1 MLLSGQQY
9 EWLEVRHSTV
19 LILLDDEKSFWVAAA
34 VHRILFRKV
43 LRVPEKCLLK
53 KVISGE
59 PKLQCNPKDGNEVF
73 QECQTSFCIPY
84 FQVAVFSWRPW
95 KDCYDDLG
103 WTATSEIPGI
113 IFSTEQQ
120 IDLPCCKFFSSFHNI
135 TAIRLFSWNI
145 HECFPKEF

>member
-1 MLLSGQQY
+1 MLLSGQQS

-73 QECQTSFCIPY
+73 QECQTSVCIPY
-84 FQVAVFSWRPW
+84 FQVAVYSLMT
-95 KDCYDDLG
+95 LG
-103 WTATSEIPGI
+103 
-113 IFSTEQQ
+113 EQQ
-120 IDLPCCKFFSSFHNI
+120 HRKFQESFSQQNIRLTCLAVSSSHHFIRNI
-135 TAIRLFSWNI
+135 TAITLFSWNI